1 MLNRISSLVAAMT
14 MLVISACAPMKSSNT
29 ANTANG
35 HTKCVQTSRG
45 LECNADSEKQFDTCL
60 QLNTQQMGLSGADA
74 YCRCVTTGGQVLP
87 SQIPNIPPTC
97 VSTNGA
103 GMMGGGVMPGMMP
116 GMMPGG
122 YGMQMMPGRYA
133 GYPGS
138 AVVMYPDPTPIGV
151 IAMENAGFG
160 GRTLPLPSSGAQPAS
175 SGPTQQD
182 LDDLARSQ
190 AAQQAAIC
198 RARPQDPICCTSCKK

>member
-1 MLNRISSLVAAMT
+1 MLNRMGKLVVGSAM
-14 MLVISACAPMKSSNT
+14 LILGACAPMKSSQT
-29 ANTANG
+29 AESATRG
-35 HTKCVQTSRG
+35 HTNCVQTSRG
-45 LECNADSEKQFDTCL
+45 LECNKDTVKAFDDCMRI
-60 QLNTQQMGLSGADA
+60 NTQTMGSTGAYA
-74 YCRCVTTGGQVLP
+74 LCACVADGGSIVP
-87 SQIPNIPPTC
+87 SQNAAIPPTC
-97 VSTNGA
+97 VPTNGA
-103 GMMGGGVMPGMMP
+103 GMVGGGMMP
-116 GMMPGG
+116 GMMGGG
-122 YGMQMMPGRYA
+122 YGMTMMPGRYA